1 MERGACAASLDC
13 EQENS
18 LYLTTACPGTGP
30 FAPQPA
36 PLRRA
41 TAIALM
47 LLLAAAVP
55 RQASAVNSLL
65 PPEGPS
71 AAPKALDTTTTSK
84 GRKAAGRRKAAIDKA
99 TVVTTAAAEKTA
111 PPLAAPVQAPAAGNE
126 RWDIVVADRTL
137 NAAMARWAAVAGWQ
151 LLWELPVDYAVQAQT
166 SVPGKF
172 EDAVTV
178 VVNSMEGAEIPM
190 KAIFYSG
197 NKVLRIMAKGAQ

>member
-1 MERGACAASLDC
+1 M
-13 EQENS
+13 
-18 LYLTTACPGTGP
+18 YLTTACPGTGP

-41 TAIALM
+41 SAIALM

-71 AAPKALDTTTTSK
+71 AAPRALDTTTTSK

-137 NAAMARWAAVAGWQ
+137 NAAMARWAAAAGWQ